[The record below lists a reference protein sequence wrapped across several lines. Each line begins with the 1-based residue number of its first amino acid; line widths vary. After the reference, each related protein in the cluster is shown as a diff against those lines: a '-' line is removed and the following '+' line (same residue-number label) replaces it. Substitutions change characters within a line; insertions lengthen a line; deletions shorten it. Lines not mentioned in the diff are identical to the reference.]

1 MKTFSLVTTLL
12 ALGIAVPA
20 HAAYALDLDALIE
33 AAKNG
38 NGTYVETHSSASTGG
53 HNASSGE
60 TVQTGDVS
68 ASSYTEINANNEGG
82 QVTVIVETS
91 ENGETKTSEYTE
103 DIPKGGGVKVEAKA
117 ESVDGAS
124 HAEVKVNDEVVDVHT
139 ETHSV
144 TTSLVVD
151 FFTETIPDLFKKVV
165 GFLF

>member
-53 HNASSGE
+53 QTANSGE

-68 ASSYTEINANNEGG
+68 ASTYTKINANSEGG
-82 QVTVIVETS
+82 QVTVKVETS
-91 ENGETKTSEYTE
+91 ENGETKTSEFTH
-103 DIPKGGGVKVEAKA
+103 DIPKGAGVKVEATA
-117 ESVDGAS
+117 ESADGAAKS
-124 HAEVKVNDEVVDVHT
+124 EVKVNNEVVDVQA
-139 ETHSV
+139 ETNSA
-144 TTSLVVD
+144 TTSTVVD
-151 FFTETIPDLFKKVV
+151 FFTETIPGLFKKIV

>member
-1 MKTFSLVTTLL
+1 MKTFSLVSTLI
-12 ALGIAVPA
+12 ALGIIVPV
-20 HAAYALDLDALIE
+20 HAAYAFDLESMIE

-53 HNASSGE
+53 QTAGSGE

-82 QVTVIVETS
+82 QVKVKIETS
-91 ENGETKTSEYTE
+91 ENGETKTAEFTQE
-103 DIPKGGGVKVEAKA
+103 IPKDEGVKVEATA
-117 ESVDGAS
+117 ESVEGAS
-124 HAEVKVNDEVVDVHT
+124 KSEVKVNDQVVETKT
-139 ETHSV
+139 ETHA
-144 TTSLVVD
+144 TTSVVVD